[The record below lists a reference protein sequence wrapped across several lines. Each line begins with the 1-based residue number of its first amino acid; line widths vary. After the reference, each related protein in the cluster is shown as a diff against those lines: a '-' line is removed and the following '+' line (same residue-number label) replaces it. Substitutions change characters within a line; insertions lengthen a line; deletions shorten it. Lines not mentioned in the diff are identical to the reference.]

1 MRTVRAEACDNQAH
15 VKAAGRSSAPPPA
28 VITTPQTSQNQ
39 LKTDLRSSAPLKSE
53 EQDKRQTRDLSPT
66 KPVNNSWEIK
76 IESG

>member
-28 VITTPQTSQNQ
+28 VMTTPQISKKQ
-39 LKTDLRSSAPLKSE
+39 LQKTDLRSSAPLKSE
-53 EQDKRQTRDLSPT
+53 EQDKRQTREI
-66 KPVNNSWEIK
+66 NNSREIK